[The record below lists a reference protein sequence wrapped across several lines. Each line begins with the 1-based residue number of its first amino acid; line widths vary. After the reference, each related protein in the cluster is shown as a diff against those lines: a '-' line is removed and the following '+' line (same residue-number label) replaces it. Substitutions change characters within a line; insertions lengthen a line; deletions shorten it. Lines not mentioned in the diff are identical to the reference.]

1 MLYLR
6 SASGF
11 FSCLKEIKGGVESL
25 LQESEGRGREC
36 LPFVVV
42 IVLNK
47 SSWLPSYPSV

>member
-25 LQESEGRGREC
+25 LTPEQERERDRVY
-36 LPFVVV
+36 L
-42 IVLNK
+42 L
-47 SSWLPSYPSV
+47 